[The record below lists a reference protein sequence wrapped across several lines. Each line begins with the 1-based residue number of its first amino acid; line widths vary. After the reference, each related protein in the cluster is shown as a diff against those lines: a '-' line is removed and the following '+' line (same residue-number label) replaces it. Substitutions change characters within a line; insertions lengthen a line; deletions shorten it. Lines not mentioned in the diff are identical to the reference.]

1 LNCIDHSLAR
11 WVSILYR
18 YGQSYVT
25 KRIESY
31 NLGSGQFVA
40 LITLFGNDG
49 ISQDQMSKYLKID
62 KASIAKAVRP
72 LEKEGY
78 IRREVDEN
86 DKRAYKVYLTQ
97 KAFDIREELFEVIN
111 EWENTLLS
119 DLSDSDKELF
129 LKFLKKVA
137 LNASNT
143 ATILNEEINL

>member
-1 LNCIDHSLAR
+1 MSSIDHSLAR

-31 NLGSGQFVA
+31 NLGSGQFVV
-40 LITLFGNDG
+40 LITLFGSDG

-97 KAFDIREELFEVIN
+97 KALDIREDLFEVIN

-119 DLSDSDKELF
+119 DLSDSDKVLF
-129 LKFLKKVA
+129 LKLLKKVA
-137 LNASNT
+137 HNASNT

>member
-1 LNCIDHSLAR
+1 MNSIDHSIAR

-31 NLGSGQFVA
+31 NLGSGQFVV
-40 LITLFGNDG
+40 LITLYGSDG

-111 EWENTLLS
+111 EWENALLS
-119 DLSDSDKELF
+119 DLSDSDKVLF
-129 LKFLKKVA
+129 LKLLKKVA
-137 LNASNT
+137 HNASNT

>member
-1 LNCIDHSLAR
+1 LSSIDHSLAR

-31 NLGSGQFVA
+31 NLGSGQFVV
-40 LITLFGNDG
+40 LITLFGSDG

-72 LEKEGY
+72 LEKGGY

-97 KAFDIREELFEVIN
+97 KALDIREDLFEVIN

-119 DLSDSDKELF
+119 DLSDSDKVLF
-129 LKFLKKVA
+129 LKLLKKVA
-137 LNASNT
+137 HNASNT

>member
-1 LNCIDHSLAR
+1 
-11 WVSILYR
+11 
-18 YGQSYVT
+18 
-25 KRIESY
+25 
-31 NLGSGQFVA
+31 
-40 LITLFGNDG
+40 
-49 ISQDQMSKYLKID
+49 MSKYLKID